1 MSGKTRRY
9 MLYATGEIA
18 LVVVGILIALQIEN
32 WNSDRQDEATLDS
45 YLQSI
50 ARNLRDDLDE
60 LEELRDRRGEAI
72 LLSSNVRSFLLLKS
86 SFTVEEVLYLAR
98 ALRAAETT
106 IYFNPNTSG
115 FDALKSSG
123 VLDRLQGRDVEK
135 LLSRYN
141 DAIARVRQLEQD
153 HNTRLN
159 SIVSLPDGATS
170 TPSEGKELPIHNPI
184 GLAEGRF
191 DQLQPFYREYFG
203 SAYSVELFDVSF
215 IFSLRSIYNEYE
227 KLRSLARLFV
237 GMIETGSHDFDDDAQ
252 RVLNGLDLLDQSGG
266 NPDVIRNGV
275 VSWGHYWVGQ
285 AYQYYVDDQYVSPSP
300 HFDHNMIRQAND
312 AVEVTYNGGLPWAA
326 IYFSVP
332 ATFGTYGRGS
342 RDFSRFG
349 KLILEARGSIGGEVL
364 LLNMK
369 DKDDPDDGSQ
379 SNIEV
384 VLGDE
389 WQTFE
394 FDLAE
399 FDNADLT
406 SLNLVMS
413 FLFIGQEEPV
423 SFAIRTARFANK
435 HE

>member
-60 LEELRDRRGEAI
+60 LDELRDRRGEAI

-159 SIVSLPDGATS
+159 SLVSLPDGAAS

-203 SAYSVELFDVSF
+203 SAYSVELFDLSF

-237 GMIETGSHDFDDDAQ
+237 GMINMS
-252 RVLNGLDLLDQSGG
+252 VL
-266 NPDVIRNGV
+266 R
-275 VSWGHYWVGQ
+275 H
-285 AYQYYVDDQYVSPSP
+285 
-300 HFDHNMIRQAND
+300 
-312 AVEVTYNGGLPWAA
+312 T
-326 IYFSVP
+326 
-332 ATFGTYGRGS
+332 
-342 RDFSRFG
+342 
-349 KLILEARGSIGGEVL
+349 SI
-364 LLNMK
+364 K
-369 DKDDPDDGSQ
+369 
-379 SNIEV
+379 I
-384 VLGDE
+384 
-389 WQTFE
+389 
-394 FDLAE
+394 
-399 FDNADLT
+399 
-406 SLNLVMS
+406 
-413 FLFIGQEEPV
+413 
-423 SFAIRTARFANK
+423 
-435 HE
+435 